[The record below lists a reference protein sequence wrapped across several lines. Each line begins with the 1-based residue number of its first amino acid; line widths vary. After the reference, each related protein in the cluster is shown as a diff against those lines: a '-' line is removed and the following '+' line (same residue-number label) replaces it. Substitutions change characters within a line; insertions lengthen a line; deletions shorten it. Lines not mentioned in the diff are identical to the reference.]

1 MSTLAR
7 ISFLHLL
14 SIARAVRAVNDT
26 EVTTHIVKGD
36 ISMAVV
42 FKLQDVVLK
51 FSLDVAARQK
61 QGGKE

>member
-1 MSTLAR
+1 MSTLVR

-14 SIARAVRAVNDT
+14 SATRAVGAVNDT

-36 ISMAVV
+36 ISVAVV

-51 FSLDVAARQK
+51 FSLIVASRQK